1 MSQVKFDGPPSP
13 PSEPPGAERLRLA
26 RSALSL
32 LNGPG
37 ASRWEPRWR
46 YWVVAV
52 ERIGRVTLPADVRRV
67 LGAGDF
73 VSALTG
79 DLVLLLRRTGVGAR
93 LSMDSR
99 GRVVLPAWLRQ
110 TARSSGSVLVAAR
123 LSELPVVF
131 IADTVV
137 FDRLVDRV
145 TVECR

>member
-52 ERIGRVTLPADVRRV
+52 ERIGRVTLPADVRGV
-67 LGAGDF
+67 LGVGEF
-73 VSALTG
+73 VSGVTG
-79 DLVLLLRRTGVGAR
+79 DVLLLLRPYWCGCSAFDG
-93 LSMDSR
+93 LP
-99 GRVVLPAWLRQ
+99 GPCRVADLAAPG
-110 TARSSGSVLVAAR
+110 SSGSPTR
-123 LSELPVVF
+123 
-131 IADTVV
+131 
-137 FDRLVDRV
+137 
-145 TVECR
+145 